1 MQRVYSSTFWKQ
13 AAERAIKTF
22 AQVLLVLLVGD
33 ATVPTN
39 LFSIDWWPTLGMA
52 LGAAVV
58 SVAMSV
64 GSTKVGEPGSPSLV
78 ETGGRH
84 AAR

>member
-1 MQRVYSSTFWKQ
+1 MYSSTFWKQ

-22 AQVLLVLLVGD
+22 AQVLVVLLVGD

-39 LFSIDWWPTLGMA
+39 LFSIDWWLTVGMA

-58 SVAMSV
+58 SIATSVASAR
-64 GSTKVGEPGSPSLV
+64 SSLGEPGTPSLV

-84 AAR
+84 AAQ

>member
-1 MQRVYSSTFWKQ
+1 VRAVYSPTFWKQ

-39 LFSIDWWPTLGMA
+39 LFSIDWVPALGMSLAAA
-52 LGAAVV
+52 LV
-58 SVAMSV
+58 SVLTSIGSASV
-64 GSTKVGEPGSPSLV
+64 GERGTPSLV

-84 AAR
+84 AAQ